1 MKTYRCTLTNPQGWR
16 LTVHVG
22 NDTNEQPYDRAE
34 REVNASPEHSRYGP
48 WEVQQTERA
57 T

>member
-1 MKTYRCTLTNPQGWR
+1 VKTYRCTLTNPQGWR